1 LTATKKATQSTCGAL
16 ERDRSNVL
24 RITNITLGVTSA
36 AFVLVRIIYKLV
48 VTASELGWD
57 DYAVTIVLVSGVS
70 NTVIIDRALLP
81 SGLGKDIWTLDS
93 ERITDSIYF
102 IYVIEII
109 YLFQVSA
116 LKLSLL
122 YFYYRIFPGKPVRKV
137 ILATGVFN
145 TLFGIA
151 FVLAAIF
158 QCQPISFFWNGWD
171 REHTGQCVDINALAW
186 ANAAISISLDLWMLA
201 IPLSQLYHLQ
211 MSLNKKLGVAAMFCV
226 GTL

>member
-1 LTATKKATQSTCGAL
+1 
-16 ERDRSNVL
+16 
-24 RITNITLGVTSA
+24 
-36 AFVLVRIIYKLV
+36 
-48 VTASELGWD
+48 
-57 DYAVTIVLVSGVS
+57 
-70 NTVIIDRALLP
+70 
-81 SGLGKDIWTLDS
+81 
-93 ERITDSIYF
+93 
-102 IYVIEII
+102 
-109 YLFQVSA
+109 
-116 LKLSLL
+116 
-122 YFYYRIFPGKPVRKV
+122 
-137 ILATGVFN
+137 LATGVFN
-145 TLFGIA
+145 TLFGLA